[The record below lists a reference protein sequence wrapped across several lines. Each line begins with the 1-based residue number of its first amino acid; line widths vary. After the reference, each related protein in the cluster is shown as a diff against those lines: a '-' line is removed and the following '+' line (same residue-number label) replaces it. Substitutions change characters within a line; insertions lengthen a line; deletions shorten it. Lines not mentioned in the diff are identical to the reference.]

1 MEKAA
6 PDGFVVGKEPSEV
19 VFVYKDQDTPV
30 VEQEVTVKMN
40 GRKLRLQLKN
50 RMQKMV
56 RSYLVQSLASIIKRT
71 L

>member
-30 VEQEVTVKMN
+30 VEQEVTVKN
-40 GRKLRLQLKN
+40 ER
-50 RMQKMV
+50 QKVEITVEKQDAEMV